1 MFKKSIIA
9 LFFTLAFT
17 YSARAQEIEVDSYN
31 INARIDAAAST
42 VDVRAGMT
50 VSNLSQAPKSRLY
63 FRLTRLA
70 KISGVTVNNAPAQF
84 DVSEDR
90 RVNTLN
96 QVTITPAASI
106 GGGAKA
112 TLEIS
117 YKIEAPEL
125 TPLAHVYQG
134 ETFLAPESVW
144 FPMPSTMF
152 TLYGATTAPFT
163 LTATVASPASNF
175 RVASAGALKADSG
188 QGFVFEQSL
197 NSLPF
202 IVAGS
207 FDQPVA
213 TERGGVKIEIY
224 AQPGITSAA
233 TSKAQPPPGSIA
245 RLGEEAGKIVDFL
258 TRTLGPPPAGATF
271 RVISSA
277 RAGNISV
284 PGALILNEQVLRRE
298 TVSATTI
305 EILADAIARIWID
318 GRVRLR
324 GQEARAGQAERAV
337 QKARSAA
344 LLRDSLPRYLA
355 ALYVEDRFGRAAATD
370 VFRRMRWSYA
380 PVAQSGRDAELGLQ
394 VLLFPNY
401 TTAVFSKGPLVL
413 RLLAET
419 GGRDKFLSAVKTLLT
434 GGQTKVVTIDD
445 FRAALIGATGP
456 EVDKLFQQWVDSIIE
471 PDVIVGAPLASDKPN
486 TQTVNLRNLGTGDV
500 TMTLLA
506 TTASGKQ
513 VTARVVV
520 PSENI
525 TSGELPTAEKITSVE
540 VDPEKLIPQSNYD
553 NDAREGDMKATRV
566 GAQTLFNESISAFNR
581 AEYAEAETKLRQAL
595 RASPDNALLRA
606 WLARTLA
613 AQKKLDEAAA
623 EANAA
628 IKVEPPAGS
637 ALAWAHITLGQI
649 ALARNQA
656 AEAAQ
661 HLRRGLADADEA
673 PAQYA
678 AQDLLVKAERA
689 QSAGRGVDES
699 VRAFITQFDAAV
711 KDVSSDKFSPLVVR
725 NNLKRFVSGISVSR
739 PTAWATEILRVDQI
753 DANRVAVNVALK
765 VKSENRD
772 QAGTAVFVLYRAGQN
787 WLLEDVQLFNVK

>member
-1 MFKKSIIA
+1 MFKKLITALFIA
-9 LFFTLAFT
+9 LFFTSGAM
-17 YSARAQEIEVDSYN
+17 AQEVEVDRYN
-31 INARIDAAAST
+31 INARIDAGASS
-42 VDVRAGMT
+42 VDVRAAVT
-50 VSNLSQAPKSRLY
+50 ISNLSQAPKSRLY

-90 RVNTLN
+90 RVSTLN
-96 QVTITPAASI
+96 QVSVTPAASI
-106 GGGAKA
+106 GGGASA
-112 TLEIS
+112 TVEIS
-117 YKIEAPEL
+117 YRIESPDS

-163 LTATVASPASNF
+163 LTATAAAPAGNF
-175 RVASAGALKADSG
+175 RVASAGTLKGDSS

-197 NSLPF
+197 NSLPL
-202 IVAGS
+202 IVAGR

-213 TERGGVKIEIY
+213 TERGGIKIEVY
-224 AQPGITSAA
+224 AQPGITSAT
-233 TSKAQPPPGSIA
+233 TSRPQPPPGSIA
-245 RLGEEAGKIVDFL
+245 RLSEEAGKVVDFL

-271 RVISSA
+271 RIISSV

-284 PGALILNEQVLRRE
+284 PGALILNEQALRRE
-298 TVSATTI
+298 TVSATTV

-324 GQEARAGQAERAV
+324 GQEARAGQADRIA

-355 ALYVEDRFGRAAATD
+355 ALYVEDRFGRAAAGE

-394 VLLFPNY
+394 VMLFPNY

-419 GGRDKFLSAVKTLLT
+419 GGRDKLLSAVKSILA
-434 GGQTKVVTIDD
+434 GAQTKSVTIDD
-445 FRAALIGATGP
+445 FRAALVGATGP
-456 EVDKLFQQWVDSIIE
+456 EVDKLFQQWIDSIIE

-486 TQTVNLRNLGTGDV
+486 TQAVNLRNLGTGEV
-500 TMTLLA
+500 TMTILA

-513 VTARVVV
+513 VTARAVV
-520 PSENI
+520 PSESI
-525 TSGELPTAEKITSVE
+525 TSAELPTAEKITSIE
-540 VDPEKLIPQSNYD
+540 VDPEKLILQTNYD
-553 NDAREGDMKATRV
+553 NDAREGDMKVTRT

-595 RASPDNALLRA
+595 RSSPETALLRA

-628 IKVEPPAGS
+628 IKVEPPAGP
-637 ALAWAHITLGQI
+637 ALAWAHITLGQV
-649 ALARNQA
+649 ALARNQT
-656 AEAAQ
+656 AEAAE
-661 HLRRGLADADEA
+661 HLRRALADADEA

-678 AQDLLVKAERA
+678 AQELLVKAERA
-689 QSAGRGVDES
+689 PATGAIDES
-699 VRAFITQFDAAV
+699 IRAFITQFDAAV
-711 KDVSSDKFSPLVVR
+711 KDPSSDKFSPLVIR
-725 NNLKRFVSGISVSR
+725 NNLKRFVQGLTVSR
-739 PTAWATEILRVDQI
+739 PTSWTTEILRVDHI
-753 DANRVAVNVALK
+753 DANRVAVDVALK
-765 VKSENRD
+765 VRAENRD
-772 QAGTAVFVLYRAGQN
+772 QAGTAVFVLYRASQN
-787 WLLEDVQLFNVK
+787 WVLEDVQLFNVK